1 MPDPDAGPLVEV
13 LTRPG
18 CHLCEEALAVAGE
31 VCAEFALTVREV
43 DISADEEL
51 AARHAEEVPV
61 LRIDGAVRDF
71 WRIDPRR
78 MRRLLAEA
86 TGRG

>member
-18 CHLCEEALAVAGE
+18 CHLCAEALAVAGE
-31 VCAEFALTVREV
+31 VCAEFDLTVREL

-61 LRIDGAVRDF
+61 LRIDGAVRD
-71 WRIDPRR
+71 
-78 MRRLLAEA
+78 
-86 TGRG
+86 